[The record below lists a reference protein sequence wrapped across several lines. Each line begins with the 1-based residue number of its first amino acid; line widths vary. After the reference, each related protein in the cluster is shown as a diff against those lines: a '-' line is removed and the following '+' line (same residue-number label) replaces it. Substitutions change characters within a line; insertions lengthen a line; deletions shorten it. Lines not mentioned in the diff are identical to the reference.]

1 MSRASNTINSSD
13 RSTTPIRLRYTS
25 SYTQCTIGN
34 YGITVL
40 SGINEPIGTTGSVPQ
55 NVLNYYSA
63 KQLFYSNFTTG
74 SFLSTSSSFDNSLQS
89 TAASGTFDADVRYF
103 PTESNAQILMLSIPR
118 NVFGDN
124 LGRNT
129 FVISS
134 SAYFISD
141 DGNGNLLDY
150 AISPAIH
157 VGNLLYNQGIGI
169 ITNQNYTNIL
179 PYAPTA
185 VPDSSAFSSSFSP
198 KTINIIANDISGPGT
213 LVPSSIVLS
222 GGNTSLFTN
231 NLDGTI
237 TLNTTNP
244 GTYITYYTVQS
255 NIGGCYLTSNVAAV
269 TVKVLAQCGFYA
281 VLSSTPAPTV
291 APTTAPT
298 TAAPT
303 TAAPTTAAPT
313 TAPTVAPTTAPTTAA
328 PTTAAPT
335 TAPTTAPTPAPT
347 PSPASNYQIYQGC
360 DTGNYYYYQ
369 GTYIGSSIYIND
381 YGECAAAVAVDVTYS
396 TVVDFGAAPIYNFY
410 ATLCPCA

>member
-40 SGINEPIGTTGSVPQ
+40 SGINGPIGTTGSVPQ

-222 GGNTSLFTN
+222 
-231 NLDGTI
+231 
-237 TLNTTNP
+237 
-244 GTYITYYTVQS
+244 
-255 NIGGCYLTSNVAAV
+255 
-269 TVKVLAQCGFYA
+269 
-281 VLSSTPAPTV
+281 
-291 APTTAPT
+291 
-298 TAAPT
+298 
-303 TAAPTTAAPT
+303 
-313 TAPTVAPTTAPTTAA
+313 
-328 PTTAAPT
+328 
-335 TAPTTAPTPAPT
+335 
-347 PSPASNYQIYQGC
+347 
-360 DTGNYYYYQ
+360 
-369 GTYIGSSIYIND
+369 
-381 YGECAAAVAVDVTYS
+381 
-396 TVVDFGAAPIYNFY
+396 
-410 ATLCPCA
+410 